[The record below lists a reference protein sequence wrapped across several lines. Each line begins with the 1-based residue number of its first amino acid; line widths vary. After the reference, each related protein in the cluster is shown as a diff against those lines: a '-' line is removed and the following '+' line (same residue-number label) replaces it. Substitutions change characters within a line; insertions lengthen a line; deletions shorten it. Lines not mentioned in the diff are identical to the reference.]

1 MARIA
6 DVCYCLEIRF
16 HVLASLSLLQSFV
29 DPKKLLVEKIS
40 TNWSLINGYD
50 LTIGYLEKT
59 APAAT
64 SIIQNNNQV
73 TIYFYLKYIIKLFF
87 TIFIN

>member
-6 DVCYCLEIRF
+6 DVCYCLEITF

-29 DPKKLLVEKIS
+29 DPKKLLIDEIS
-40 TNWSLINGYD
+40 ANGSLINGYG
-50 LTIGYLEKT
+50 LTIGYLEKI
-59 APAAT
+59 APDAT

-73 TIYFYLKYIIKLFF
+73 TIYF
-87 TIFIN
+87 